1 MLKEQ
6 PARASNGFMMIAVLL
21 LAQIITV
28 FLVVT
33 MPPMIKLLALL
44 AAIACFICWFGFYM
58 VQPNQSA
65 VLQLFG
71 RYVGTDFVNGLRWA
85 NPFYSKQKV
94 SLRVRNFESSKLKV
108 NDHAGNPVDIAA
120 VVVWKVVDS
129 AEAVFEVEDYENF
142 DMYYDMFGFEAV
154 FEVEDYENFVSIQSE
169 AAIRFLASSY
179 PYEAVNEGDM
189 SLRSSG
195 SEITDLLRNEI
206 QNRLHKAGVEVIEAR
221 ISHLAYAPE
230 IASAM
235 LQRQQARAV
244 VMARQQIVEGAVG
257 MVETALQRL
266 SEKEVVTL
274 DEERKAAMVSNLLVV
289 LCGDHQVQPVIN
301 AGTLY

>member
-33 MPPMIKLLALL
+33 MPPLIKLLALL

-129 AEAVFEVEDYENF
+129 A
-142 DMYYDMFGFEAV
+142 EAV

>member
-1 MLKEQ
+1 MKEYLATSRSGLMML
-6 PARASNGFMMIAVLL
+6 AVLPALFVLAGFAL
-21 LAQIITV
+21 LA
-28 FLVVT
+28 LGG
-33 MPPMIKLLALL
+33 PLKLLAIVALIL
-44 AAIACFICWFGFYM
+44 IGIGFFGFYM
-58 VQPNQSA
+58 VQPNQCA

-71 RYVGTDFVNGLRWA
+71 RYVGSDLQTGLRWA

-94 SLRVRNFESSKLKV
+94 SLRVRNFESGKLKV
-108 NDHAGNPVDIAA
+108 NDHSGNPVEIAA

-142 DMYYDMFGFEAV
+142 
-154 FEVEDYENFVSIQSE
+154 VSIQSE
-169 AAIRFLASSY
+169 AALRFLASSY
-179 PYEAVNEGDM
+179 PYEAADDIDI
-189 SLRSSG
+189 SLRSNG
-195 SEITDLLRNEI
+195 PEVTDLLKGEI
-206 QNRLHKAGVEVIEAR
+206 QARLDKAGVEVLEAR

-244 VMARQQIVEGAVG
+244 VMARQQLVEGAVG
-257 MVETALQRL
+257 MVELALARL
-266 SEKEVVTL
+266 SEKNMVQL

-301 AGTLY
+301 TGTLY

>member
-1 MLKEQ
+1 MHKEM
-6 PARASNGFMMIAVLL
+6 PARSSSGF
-21 LAQIITV
+21 
-28 FLVVT
+28 T
-33 MPPMIKLLALL
+33 MLALL
-44 AAIACFICWFGFYM
+44 LLSQIASVAALVVLPGALKVPALLWVLASAICWFGFYM

-65 VLQLFG
+65 VLELFG
-71 RYVGTDFVNGLRWA
+71 RYVGTDFNNGLRWA
-85 NPFYSKQKV
+85 NPFFSKQKV

-142 DMYYDMFGFEAV
+142 V
-154 FEVEDYENFVSIQSE
+154 TIQSE
-169 AAIRFLASSY
+169 AAIRYLASSY
-179 PYEAVNEGDM
+179 PYEAEQASDI

-195 SEITDLLRNEI
+195 DEITDLLRTEI
-206 QNRLHKAGVEVIEAR
+206 QNRLQKAGVTVIEAR
-221 ISHLAYAPE
+221 ISHLAYAQE

-257 MVETALQRL
+257 MVEMALNRL
-266 SEKEVVTL
+266 AEKDVVSL

-289 LCGDHQVQPVIN
+289 LCGDHSVTPVVN
-301 AGTLY
+301 TGTLY

>member
-1 MLKEQ
+1 MLKET
-6 PARASNGFMMIAVLL
+6 PAKAQSGFGTLFMLLVLQ
-21 LAQIITV
+21 LATV
-28 FLVVT
+28 ALILT
-33 MPPMIKLLALL
+33 MPPLLKILALL
-44 AAIACFICWFGFYM
+44 AGIAVFICWFGFYM
-58 VQPNQSA
+58 VEPNQSA

-71 RYVGTDFVNGLRWA
+71 RYVGTDFENGLRWA

-142 DMYYDMFGFEAV
+142 V
-154 FEVEDYENFVSIQSE
+154 NIQSE
-169 AAIRFLASSY
+169 AALRYLASSY
-179 PYEAVNEGDM
+179 PYEAEKESEI

-195 SEITDLLRNEI
+195 SDITDLLRTEI

-221 ISHLAYAPE
+221 ISHLAYAQE

-257 MVETALQRL
+257 MVEMALQRL
-266 SEKEVVTL
+266 SEKDVVQL

-289 LCGDHQVQPVIN
+289 LCGDHSVSPVIN
-301 AGTLY
+301 TGTIY

>member
-1 MLKEQ
+1 MKEYLATSRSGLMML
-6 PARASNGFMMIAVLL
+6 AVLP
-21 LAQIITV
+21 AA
-28 FLVVT
+28 FVVSGLG
-33 MPPMIKLLALL
+33 LLALGGPLKLIAIL
-44 AAIACFICWFGFYM
+44 ALILVGIGFFGFYM
-58 VQPNQSA
+58 VQPNQCT

-71 RYVGTDFVNGLRWA
+71 RYTGSDLQTGLRWA

-94 SLRVRNFESSKLKV
+94 SLRVRNFESGKLKV
-108 NDHAGNPVDIAA
+108 NDHSGNPVEIAA

-142 DMYYDMFGFEAV
+142 
-154 FEVEDYENFVSIQSE
+154 VSIQSE
-169 AAIRFLASSY
+169 AALRFLASSY
-179 PYEAVNEGDM
+179 PYEAAEDGDI
-189 SLRSSG
+189 SLRSNG
-195 SEITDLLRNEI
+195 SEVTDLLKGEI
-206 QNRLHKAGVEVIEAR
+206 QARLDKAGVEVLEAR

-244 VMARQQIVEGAVG
+244 VMARQQLVEGAVG
-257 MVETALQRL
+257 MVELALARL
-266 SEKEVVTL
+266 SEKNMVQL

-301 AGTLY
+301 TGTLY

>member
-1 MLKEQ
+1 MKQDQQVSTQSGFAMIFMLLVLQLATIAGCVLLPGLLKLV
-6 PARASNGFMMIAVLL
+6 AILSCIAV
-21 LAQIITV
+21 
-28 FLVVT
+28 F
-33 MPPMIKLLALL
+33 
-44 AAIACFICWFGFYM
+44 FCWFGFYM
-58 VQPNQSA
+58 IQPNQSA

-71 RYVGTDFVNGLRWA
+71 RYVGTDFNNGLRWA
-85 NPFYSKQKV
+85 NPFFSKQKV

-108 NDHAGNPVDIAA
+108 NDHAGNPVEIAA

-142 DMYYDMFGFEAV
+142 
-154 FEVEDYENFVSIQSE
+154 VSIQSE
-169 AAIRFLASSY
+169 AALRLLASSY
-179 PYEAVNEGDM
+179 PYEAEQEQDI

-195 SEITDLLRNEI
+195 SEITDLLRTEI
-206 QNRLHKAGVEVIEAR
+206 QNRLQRAGVEVIEAR

-266 SEKEVVTL
+266 SEKEVVQL

-289 LCGDHQVQPVIN
+289 LCGDHQVSPVIN
-301 AGTLY
+301 TGTIY

>member
-1 MLKEQ
+1 MLKEM
-6 PARASNGFMMIAVLL
+6 PARSSSGFMM
-21 LAQIITV
+21 
-28 FLVVT
+28 
-33 MPPMIKLLALL
+33 LALL
-44 AAIACFICWFGFYM
+44 LVSQIASVAALVVLPGALKIPALLWVFGTAICWFGFYM

-71 RYVGTDFVNGLRWA
+71 RYVGTDFSNGLRWA
-85 NPFYSKQKV
+85 NPFFSKQKV

-142 DMYYDMFGFEAV
+142 V
-154 FEVEDYENFVSIQSE
+154 TIQSE
-169 AAIRFLASSY
+169 AAIRYLASSY
-179 PYEAVNEGDM
+179 PYEAELTTDI

-195 SEITDLLRNEI
+195 DEITDLLRTEI
-206 QNRLHKAGVEVIEAR
+206 QNRLQKAGVTVIEAR
-221 ISHLAYAPE
+221 ISHLAYAQE

-257 MVETALQRL
+257 MVEMALKRL
-266 SEKEVVTL
+266 AEKDVVTL

-289 LCGDHQVQPVIN
+289 LCGDHSVTPVVN
-301 AGTLY
+301 TGTLY

>member
-1 MLKEQ
+1 MLKETQ
-6 PARASNGFMMIAVLL
+6 AAAKSGFAIIPVLL
-21 LAQIITV
+21 LVQVASV
-28 FLVVT
+28 AVVIT
-33 MPPMIKLLALL
+33 MPPLLKIAGLL
-44 AAIACFICWFGFYM
+44 IAIITFVCWFGFYM

-71 RYVGTDFVNGLRWA
+71 RYVGTDFTNGLRWA
-85 NPFYSKQKV
+85 NPLYSKQKV

-108 NDHAGNPVDIAA
+108 NDHAGNPVEIAA

-129 AEAVFEVEDYENF
+129 AEAVFEVEDYEN
-142 DMYYDMFGFEAV
+142 Y
-154 FEVEDYENFVSIQSE
+154 VSIQSE
-169 AAIRFLASSY
+169 AAIRNLASSY
-179 PYEAVNEGDM
+179 PYEAEIETDV

-195 SEITDLLRNEI
+195 AEITDLLRNEI

-266 SEKEVVTL
+266 SEKQVVQL

-289 LCGDHQVQPVIN
+289 LCGDNQVSPVIN
-301 AGTLY
+301 TGSLYS

>member
-1 MLKEQ
+1 MSNVVVHKEM
-6 PARASNGFMMIAVLL
+6 PARSKSGFGMLAVLIVSQLASIAAVILFPGL
-21 LAQIITV
+21 LKII
-28 FLVVT
+28 
-33 MPPMIKLLALL
+33 ALL
-44 AAIACFICWFGFYM
+44 WAIGTFIFWFGFYM
-58 VQPNQSA
+58 VHPNQSA

-85 NPFYSKQKV
+85 NPFFSKQKV

-142 DMYYDMFGFEAV
+142 
-154 FEVEDYENFVSIQSE
+154 VSIQSE
-169 AAIRFLASSY
+169 AALRYLASSY
-179 PYEAVNEGDM
+179 PYEAEHEHEI

-195 SEITDLLRNEI
+195 DEITDLMRTEI
-206 QNRLHKAGVEVIEAR
+206 QNRVQKAGVEVIEAR
-221 ISHLAYAPE
+221 ISHLAYAQE

-244 VMARQQIVEGAVG
+244 VMARTQIVEGAVS
-257 MVETALQRL
+257 MVEMALNRL
-266 SEKEVVTL
+266 AEKGVVEL

-289 LCGDHQVQPVIN
+289 LCGDHSVQPVVN
-301 AGTLY
+301 TGTIY

>member
-1 MLKEQ
+1 MLKETQ
-6 PARASNGFMMIAVLL
+6 ASVQSGFQMIFVLL
-21 LAQIITV
+21 LAQIGAVAAVLLLPGLLKI
-28 FLVVT
+28 
-33 MPPMIKLLALL
+33 LALL
-44 AAIACFICWFGFYM
+44 LTIVVFICWFGFYM

-65 VLQLFG
+65 VMQLFG
-71 RYVGTDFVNGLRWA
+71 RYVGTDFTNGLRWA

-108 NDHAGNPVDIAA
+108 NDHAGNPVEIAA

-129 AEAVFEVEDYENF
+129 AEAVFEVEDYEN
-142 DMYYDMFGFEAV
+142 YV
-154 FEVEDYENFVSIQSE
+154 NIQSE
-169 AAIRFLASSY
+169 AAIRNLASSY
-179 PYEAVNEGDM
+179 PYEAELEQDI

-195 SEITDLLRNEI
+195 AEITDLLRSEI

-257 MVETALQRL
+257 MVETALLRL
-266 SEKEVVTL
+266 SEKEVVQL

-289 LCGDHQVQPVIN
+289 LCGDHQVSPVIN
-301 AGTLY
+301 TGTIY